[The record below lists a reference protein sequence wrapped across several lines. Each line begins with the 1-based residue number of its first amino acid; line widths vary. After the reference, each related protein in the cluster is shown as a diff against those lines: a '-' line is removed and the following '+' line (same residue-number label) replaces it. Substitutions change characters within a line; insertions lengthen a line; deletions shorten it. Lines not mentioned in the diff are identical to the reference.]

1 MISENGRKL
10 FRTSTVKCVAPRSV
24 VHRPQEYVR
33 FWKRGSSAP
42 STVHGSLFCLRSGRG
57 NIWRLATVGAAC
69 RAEQPTPLRCFLC
82 VLREQCPLMGRAE
95 FHRQMV
101 LRCLDCYCSESTALN
116 TQIWIGD
123 IGSKTNILL
132 NIFHGI
138 QRVALELDLRT
149 CMWNLRC
156 SKNVSP

>member
-1 MISENGRKL
+1 MLAASGGRHSVCTHQTRVAQL
-10 FRTSTVKCVAPRSV
+10 SSTTELRPSIDPKSMYVFEKGAP
-24 VHRPQEYVR
+24 PLPL
-33 FWKRGSSAP
+33 P
-42 STVHGSLFCLRSGRG
+42 SMALYFAGEAGGRG

-116 TQIWIGD
+116 TQISIGD
-123 IGSKTNILL
+123 IGSKANIL
-132 NIFHGI
+132 NNRF
-138 QRVALELDLRT
+138 
-149 CMWNLRC
+149 
-156 SKNVSP
+156 